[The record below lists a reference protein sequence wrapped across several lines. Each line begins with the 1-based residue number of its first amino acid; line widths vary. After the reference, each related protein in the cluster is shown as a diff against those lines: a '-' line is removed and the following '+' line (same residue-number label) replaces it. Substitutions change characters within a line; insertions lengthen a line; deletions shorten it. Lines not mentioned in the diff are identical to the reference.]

1 MDWYSRQYKQKN
13 DPIPEN
19 RLLAEALWEKH
30 DLEPYPS
37 LHEEVIYDVVH
48 PVSSALRTAASIALA
63 KCPDIDSGYTLS
75 KILGKCFQ

>member
-1 MDWYSRQYKQKN
+1 
-13 DPIPEN
+13 
-19 RLLAEALWEKH
+19 LAEALWEKH

-75 KILGKCFQ
+75 KILGKCF